1 MQSRIRSFQ
10 ELESINSLNTDI
22 QFASSK
28 KFRVIR
34 FLLRLLSLWR
44 PRSAG
49 FFESYVYPAFVNIL
63 LLTTGPIRNSLRATS
78 KSTWLSIQVLYI
90 VHEIGVWLGH
100 MLANRYFAS
109 RDLETNVL
117 SPAKPL
123 TGWRKHL
130 HRRLN
135 VLNIVAVISMT
146 FFSIILCTLFV
157 VTRLFWNEG
166 DGRFSAELPNVHGP
180 IDHILYCFIPF
191 SIIYNLGVGLAL
203 SWTLAL
209 LYSCYAARLKILE
222 NYFLKWKHSSVDAVS
237 LFLQVYARPVKKSWK
252 GLSWWFLAHNIVALT
267 IPLYG
272 YELAQAVSGQAYN
285 IKHLPQFICY
295 FIFILSIWLTPTVI
309 GELIKG
315 RERKFFE
322 RINEICPWLLEAE
335 REPFKEGNSVG
346 SGEDDDGSETRS
358 LSRADL
364 TKATTNNKFSYNLGQ
379 TSRNSIGSTATEGS
393 DNAPRYSFVSRGKE
407 LGNFLRFLKRRTPGL
422 VSRGYSLQLNL
433 SLISLTGGAIWF
445 LTDLQTTN
453 SKVMMHRDCNCS
465 VS

>member
-1 MQSRIRSFQ
+1 M
-10 ELESINSLNTDI
+10 NTDTHLI
-22 QFASSK
+22 SSK

-49 FFESYVYPAFVNIL
+49 FCESYVYPVFVNLL
-63 LLTTGPIRNSLRATS
+63 LLTAGPIRNSLRATG

-100 MLANRYFAS
+100 MLGNRYFAS

-117 SPAKPL
+117 SPVKPL
-123 TGWRKHL
+123 TGLRKHL
-130 HRRLN
+130 HRRLK
-135 VLNIVAVISMT
+135 VLNIVAVISLV
-146 FFSIILCTLFV
+146 FFSIMLCTLFV

-166 DGRFSAELPNVHGP
+166 DARFSAELPNVHGP

-222 NYFLKWKHSSVDAVS
+222 DYFLKWKHSSVDAVS
-237 LFLQVYARPVKKSWK
+237 FFQQLYAKPVKNSWK
-252 GLSWWFLAHNIVALT
+252 QLSWWFLAHNIVALA

-272 YELAQAVSGQAYN
+272 YELAQALFGHAYN
-285 IKHLPQFICY
+285 TKHLPQFICY
-295 FIFILSIWLTPTVI
+295 LIFILSIWLTPTAI

-315 RERKFFE
+315 RERKFFD

-335 REPFKEGNSVG
+335 REPFKEGNSVE
-346 SGEDDDGSETRS
+346 SRCDLRETRS
-358 LSRADL
+358 LIRTDL
-364 TKATTNNKFSYNLGQ
+364 TKATTNNNISCNPGQ
-379 TSRNSIGSTATEGS
+379 TSRNSTGSTASEGS
-393 DNAPRYSFVSRGKE
+393 DNAPKYTFVSRGKE
-407 LGNFLRFLKRRTPGL
+407 LENFLRFLKGRTPGL

-433 SLISLTGGAIWF
+433 SLISLTAGAISF
-445 LTDLQTTN
+445 LTALQQTN
-453 SKVMMHRDCNCS
+453 SQATIFENCNCTML
-465 VS
+465 